1 MLNLEEACVC
11 LVTGLLVVCG
21 WLFVFYG
28 YDFKEKHFE
37 VVTTFPHAN
46 ILTIFVSQTSMV
58 LPERNDQ
65 TVVKMVAVSKLLLNF
80 QPYLEK

>member
-1 MLNLEEACVC
+1 MFGDWFVGG
-11 LVTGLLVVCG
+11 VWVV
-21 WLFVFYG
+21 VFYG